1 MCFAW
6 VDQYASHHQG
16 ALSQTMAA
24 WIDTPCL
31 ALSSVKCSQRSLDRA
46 PSSATK
52 YAAMDRTVDAGLVA
66 MESGDEPPWV
76 RSFLRSLSY
85 FKFADRSK
93 GRGEKQASR
102 VLARCVIDAGA
113 RTEGD
118 T

>member
-1 MCFAW
+1 M
-6 VDQYASHHQG
+6 
-16 ALSQTMAA
+16 
-24 WIDTPCL
+24 
-31 ALSSVKCSQRSLDRA
+31 
-46 PSSATK
+46 
-52 YAAMDRTVDAGLVA
+52 DAGLVA
-66 MESGDEPPWV
+66 MESGDEPPRV

-118 T
+118 I